1 MASPASHEFRAR
13 VSLCTS
19 GWRIGALMR
28 RGGGPGEIE
37 NCLSGSERGLVA
49 SELLSAP
56 VPFGPA
62 HRARHHQIVR
72 EASFGRAFGT
82 VLGSGAENL
91 VMASRAEPL
100 HQLFVVEPVGKRTDV
115 IGRGRGMLQHIVVI
129 PESMRHAA

>member
-28 RGGGPGEIE
+28 GVGGPGEIE
-37 NCLSGSERGLVA
+37 NCLARSERAFVA

-72 EASFGRAFGT
+72 EASLGRAFGT
-82 VLGSGAENL
+82 VLGSGAEHL
-91 VMASRAEPL
+91 ARACRPA
-100 HQLFVVEPVGKRTDV
+100 P
-115 IGRGRGMLQHIVVI
+115 
-129 PESMRHAA
+129 P